1 MRRLVGYFW
10 RIKQTI
16 MQQIDKKIKIL
27 LALAFIV
34 QMLTAWHTYFFHSDE
49 YFQIIE
55 LASYKLGLS
64 PVKILTWEFHEQI
77 RPTIQPYIFIG
88 IYKLFTAIGITSRF
102 FIFSMT
108 HVLVGI
114 LGFVLCNYLI
124 IKKFSQEKYLFLL
137 LILTNFLGLMPFL
150 RCSFSAEAMGGLFL
164 LLSILILEKGL
175 KENEHWG
182 WCLLA
187 GFIMA
192 LSFYFRFQVAF
203 CFVGLGI
210 WWIINYPKTIKKML
224 VTKAGF
230 LLGIGL
236 NMYLDVSFYGKFC
249 FTPYNY
255 FYANIVEGKAASF
268 GTSPWW
274 YYIAI
279 LAALTVP
286 LLSLFLFGLFAKSLA
301 NYKNPYAMAM
311 FFFVVGHSLVGH
323 KEERFVFPVMFF
335 IVYLAAEAYRSSVGT
350 QLFIKNLWTNRYF
363 GWFIKGGVG
372 FSVVINVLFVI
383 LLAIEPYKQPV
394 KFIKRINEE
403 FKEPQQEIICYKQS
417 PSTTESNLEYHF
429 LSENKLKFTVYKDKQ
444 LFLAALSKQPT
455 YYAIKYEDA
464 MSDSLQN
471 LVQNRNGI
479 VSSTWIW
486 AFTNWLGGNYHIYI
500 PDIWL
505 LSRYQ

>member
-1 MRRLVGYFW
+1 
-10 RIKQTI
+10 
-16 MQQIDKKIKIL
+16 
-27 LALAFIV
+27 
-34 QMLTAWHTYFFHSDE
+34 
-49 YFQIIE
+49 
-55 LASYKLGLS
+55 
-64 PVKILTWEFHEQI
+64 
-77 RPTIQPYIFIG
+77 
-88 IYKLFTAIGITSRF
+88 
-102 FIFSMT
+102 
-108 HVLVGI
+108 
-114 LGFVLCNYLI
+114 
-124 IKKFSQEKYLFLL
+124 
-137 LILTNFLGLMPFL
+137 
-150 RCSFSAEAMGGLFL
+150 
-164 LLSILILEKGL
+164 L

-187 GFIMA
+187 GFILA

-210 WWIINYPKTIKKML
+210 WWIINYPKTIKKMF

-230 LLGIGL
+230 LLGIGF

-255 FYANIVEGKAASF
+255 FYANIVEGRAASF

-286 LLSLFLFGLFAKSLA
+286 LLSFFLFGLFAKSLA

-311 FFFVVGHSLVGH
+311 LFFVLGHSAVGH

-350 QLFIKNLWTNRYF
+350 QQFIKNLWSNKYY
-363 GWFIKGGVG
+363 GWFIKGGVW
-372 FSVVINVLFVI
+372 FSVFINVLFVT
-383 LLAIEPYKQPV
+383 LFAIEPYKQPV

-403 FKEPQQEIICYKQS
+403 FKDPQQEIICYKQS
-417 PSTTESNLEYHF
+417 PYTTESNLEYHF
-429 LSENKLKFTVYKDKQ
+429 LSENKLKFIVYKDKQ

-464 MSDSLQN
+464 LSDSLQN
-471 LVQNRNGI
+471 LVQNRQGI
-479 VSSTWIW
+479 VSSHWIW
-486 AFTNWLGGNYHIYI
+486 SFTNWLGGNYHIYI

-505 LSRYQ
+505 LSKYQ